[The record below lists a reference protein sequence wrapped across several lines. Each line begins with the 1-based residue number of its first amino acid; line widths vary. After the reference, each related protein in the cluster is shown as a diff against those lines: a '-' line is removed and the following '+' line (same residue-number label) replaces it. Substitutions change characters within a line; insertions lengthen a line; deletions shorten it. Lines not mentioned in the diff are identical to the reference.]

1 MLKEN
6 RGLRTL
12 VLDDNPIGQRGG
24 RAILRA
30 LARMVE
36 LGTAGS
42 RHIDLAHC
50 NMNYTSSEPLFDPE
64 HPGGECA
71 CSCSTYGLS
80 SNMMALITSNCCQC
94 CRAAA
99 ACRAA
104 ARPTAFGRAP
114 VRWSCCR
121 ACRSARP
128 PVRTEPACWG

>member
-1 MLKEN
+1 MQGAFVMADMLKEN

-42 RHIDLAHC
+42 RRIDLAHC

-64 HPGGECA
+64 HPGGHYTLRLDDPYERA
-71 CSCSTYGLS
+71 VAWGLAELAWAEDGENYS
-80 SNMMALITSNCCQC
+80 
-94 CRAAA
+94 AA
-99 ACRAA
+99 
-104 ARPTAFGRAP
+104 
-114 VRWSCCR
+114 
-121 ACRSARP
+121 P
-128 PVRTEPACWG
+128 PLSL